1 MINDHKLT
9 AELTHRASN
18 NDSESGEGKIQL
30 VIQNNCISTRDFEE
44 TRTIY
49 SANKPVKIFMG
60 SDTNDTIDSLFDT
73 LLQKFQQEIETSNE
87 RRADLLMKVLLYC
100 IILFR
105 K

>member
-1 MINDHKLT
+1 
-9 AELTHRASN
+9 
-18 NDSESGEGKIQL
+18 
-30 VIQNNCISTRDFEE
+30 
-44 TRTIY
+44 
-49 SANKPVKIFMG
+49 MG